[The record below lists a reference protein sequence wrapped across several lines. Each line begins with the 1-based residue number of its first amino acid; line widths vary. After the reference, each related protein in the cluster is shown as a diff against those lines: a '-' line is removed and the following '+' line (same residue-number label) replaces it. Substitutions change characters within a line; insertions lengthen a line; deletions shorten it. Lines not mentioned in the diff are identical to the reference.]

1 LSVVELPALSA
12 ALVLARARQ
21 RVAVVDAGEPR
32 NAPAQHMH
40 GFLSRDGF
48 PPAELLR
55 LAREE
60 VRDRPHGVIGGTPE
74 ALAHAHL
81 VRQWSDDVVLF
92 THDADLAEGDR
103 EALAA
108 RAIIVVDGPVAR
120 QVVEDYAS
128 PPSSSPM
135 GASCLGLLSS

>member
-1 LSVVELPALSA
+1 MATTVVAREDREHAGAMIEYDVVVVGGGSAGLSA
-12 ALVLARARQ
+12 ALVLARARR

-60 VRDRPHGVIGGTPE
+60 VTGYGADIVAGRVSDVHRT
-74 ALAHAHL
+74 
-81 VRQWSDDVVLF
+81 SDDVP
-92 THDADLAEGDR
+92 H
-103 EALAA
+103 
-108 RAIIVVDGPVAR
+108 
-120 QVVEDYAS
+120 
-128 PPSSSPM
+128 
-135 GASCLGLLSS
+135 

>member
-108 RAIIVVDGPVAR
+108 RSSSSTVQSPDWWSR
-120 QVVEDYAS
+120 TTFS